1 MSMNV
6 VVICLFIIGI
16 LYSGLTILA
25 GSTELKEKNINLWS
39 CLFMIIGGI
48 IIILSIIFK
57 NLSMIYMFILLIT
70 GLIMIHIAAI
80 RNGLKMYGKLNLK
93 HHLVRLG
100 ISILIIVLYI
110 VKF

>member
-1 MSMNV
+1 MSMNI
-6 VVICLFIIGI
+6 VVISLFILGI
-16 LYSGLTILA
+16 LYGGLTILA
-25 GSTELKEKNINLWS
+25 GSTELKEKNINLWPS
-39 CLFMIIGGI
+39 LSMIIGGI

-57 NLSMIYMFILLIT
+57 NLSMIFMFILLLT

-80 RNGLKMYGKLNLK
+80 RNGLNMYGKLNLK

-110 VKF
+110 IEF